1 MSDKRRVF
9 MVKKVLFVEK
19 TLFLYFAIVFFFANF
34 DAVFNLVG
42 IILKVFLR
50 RQMILARGDGAA

>member
-1 MSDKRRVF
+1 
-9 MVKKVLFVEK
+9 MVKKVLFVEN
-19 TLFLYFAIVFFFANF
+19 THFLYFAIVFFFANF